1 MLTKTKIKAKISKNR
16 SEVNRLLRQK
26 GNSSL
31 QNYSNKQRKIK
42 GLTKETNRLKEQLK
56 GAE

>member
-16 SEVNRLLRQK
+16 SEVNRLLRQQ

-42 GLTKETNRLKEQLK
+42 ELTKETNRLKEQLK